1 MFAVPRAVHAR
12 PSDIPVIP
20 FMAPYGTKGK
30 WTRTAGTPTYGASGL
45 LQQAKDEFAHGLN
58 ERVPVRSFYSALEHW
73 HILLTELAGR

>member
-30 WTRTAGTPTYGASGL
+30 WTRTAGMPTYGASGL
-45 LQQAKDEFAHGLN
+45 LQQPKDEFAKGLN
-58 ERVPVRSFYSALEHW
+58 ESVPVRSFYTALEHS
-73 HILLTELAGR
+73 HIWRTELAGR